1 MASGGGA
8 APMAGAG
15 GSGAGTTVTPAKPGA
30 HTRTEFVIL
39 FIWKEPT
46 PSDALR
52 GEGDTPK

>member
-1 MASGGGA
+1 
-8 APMAGAG
+8 
-15 GSGAGTTVTPAKPGA
+15 V

-52 GEGDTPK
+52 GIQDTPPPSADQSGAK